1 MRIDPAGKPAP
12 NAALLR
18 ARRAQSGFVLP
29 CDANDVEA
37 EAVLAEATPPA
48 LGIAP
53 LAGAPSDPLAAVAD
67 DAQAARHGDAMLK
80 AMSGVQLAL
89 LEGTGDAACRSLA
102 TLAESL
108 PCPADPGLKAV
119 LQSVAL
125 RAAVVLARA
134 E

>member
-12 NAALLR
+12 NAAVLR
-18 ARRAQSGFVLP
+18 TRRAQSGFVLP
-29 CDANDVEA
+29 ADAATDEAGAAPA
-37 EAVLAEATPPA
+37 EAAAPA

-53 LAGAPSDPLAAVAD
+53 LTGALPGLPPAVPD
-67 DAQAARHGDAMLK
+67 DAQAAEHGEAMLK
-80 AMSGVQLAL
+80 AMSDVQLAL
-89 LEGTGDAACRSLA
+89 LEGTGETACRSLA

-108 PCPADPGLKAV
+108 PSAADPGLKAV
-119 LQSVAL
+119 LQSVAV